1 VPEQRIRRDLDAALV
16 RNRKVG
22 AQLLALSARSACR
35 VAIKYSV
42 ALRIASAASRLLG
55 FVAGREAAAG
65 VFSLFSCPVFRQ
77 PAVVSDPWEFWIRLV
92 ESSSR
97 RSATFSRSRLDGLA
111 PAAVSRGA
119 SGVGDQ

>member
-1 VPEQRIRRDLDAALV
+1 LERSTYTTPAVPEQRIRRDLDAALV

-65 VFSLFSCPVFRQ
+65 VFSLFLMSGLP
-77 PAVVSDPWEFWIRLV
+77 
-92 ESSSR
+92 
-97 RSATFSRSRLDGLA
+97 SA
-111 PAAVSRGA
+111 RG
-119 SGVGDQ
+119 GQ

>member
-1 VPEQRIRRDLDAALV
+1 LHRLGRAAVWSEAHILLRPCLSSVSDATLDAALV

-22 AQLLALSARSACR
+22 AQLLAWSARSACR

-65 VFSLFSCPVFRQ
+65 VFSLFLMSGLP
-77 PAVVSDPWEFWIRLV
+77 
-92 ESSSR
+92 
-97 RSATFSRSRLDGLA
+97 SA
-111 PAAVSRGA
+111 RG
-119 SGVGDQ
+119 GQ